1 MQISRKEDGKSIVFQ
16 IKGDVIGPAIVQ
28 LCKVIERERESEYE
42 LVLLDLSAVQ
52 ELDSGAIGGLIYSD
66 TILRK
71 RKNRLAVTAASESV
85 MQLLEACSSQGLLDV
100 QPNPA
105 LSEADKRDS

>member
-1 MQISRKEDGKSIVFQ
+1 
-16 IKGDVIGPAIVQ
+16 
-28 LCKVIERERESEYE
+28 
-42 LVLLDLSAVQ
+42 
-52 ELDSGAIGGLIYSD
+52 LIYSD

-71 RKNRLAVTAASESV
+71 PKNRLAVTAASESV